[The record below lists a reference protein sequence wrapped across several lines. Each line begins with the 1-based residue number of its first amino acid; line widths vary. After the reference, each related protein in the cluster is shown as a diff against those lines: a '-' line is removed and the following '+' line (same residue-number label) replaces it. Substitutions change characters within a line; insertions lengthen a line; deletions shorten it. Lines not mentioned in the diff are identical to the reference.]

1 MGFTDHARCVMPA
14 NWMIDVSQCWY
25 EWQTLLGSSLAVV
38 AAWFTIRAMKRQM
51 AQVETHRTDEIK
63 RKHNAARIGMPFA
76 VSKVSAWCQ
85 DLANLLLEEKHLTT
99 FDGIMGLPYEEFV
112 NRTLQLINLKP
123 VTLDDSVVLRFR
135 DFTETLVDDVDVKH
149 MIELVS
155 RIQILQARW
164 AAFNGEQI
172 LAEERLLSLLFDV
185 AVVAYLNESLF
196 NHARGLGNENFGA
209 VGVISFEEVWKG
221 IGGKVFSLI
230 FDRPDVFEI
239 GKINEML
246 KRRREDGS
254 SPWLEKFEPLQ

>member
-1 MGFTDHARCVMPA
+1 MRICLDLPH
-14 NWMIDVSQCWY
+14 WSQHVGQWLY
-25 EWQTLLGSSLAVV
+25 DWQTLIGGSLAL
-38 AAWFTIRAMKRQM
+38 AAAGLTIRAMKRQM

-99 FDGIMGLPYEEFV
+99 FDGIMGLSDEEFI
-112 NRTLQLINLKP
+112 NRKPQLINLKP
-123 VTLDDSVVLRFR
+123 LTLDDSVVVSFR

-155 RIQILQARW
+155 YIQILQARW
-164 AAFNGEQI
+164 AAFNGEEV
-172 LAEERLLSLLFDV
+172 LVEERLLSLLFVV
-185 AVVAYLNESLF
+185 ATVAYLNDCLF
-196 NHARGLGNENFGA
+196 NHARGLENENFGV
-209 VGVISFEEVWKG
+209 VGVISFEDAWKG
-221 IGGKVFSLI
+221 IDGKVFSLI

-239 GKINEML
+239 GKINDML

-254 SPWLEKFEPLQ
+254 SPWLEKFEP